1 MTSTDF
7 LKRLCE
13 GYVRFYRT
21 FNLRGN
27 ARNVREL
34 NRLTD
39 SRGVDATHR
48 ELNFFG
54 QLGEML
60 GFVARREVVRRD
72 RTRWDLS
79 WVDIESEELFLCM
92 ESETFDNRADKA
104 MDKLLR
110 TERSKAPCYLVGV
123 LWLKEDHFAKVKR
136 AIFERLKGRSLLLLA
151 WVGPDMYHATKLEVI
166 VASKAKVYT
175 RQGRAEPDND
185 KYWYAYFVDKG
196 WRSAPGYLRGRL
208 PSPQIKGAK

>member
-13 GYVRFYRT
+13 GYVRCYRT
-21 FNLRGN
+21 LNLRGN
-27 ARNVREL
+27 PRNVRDL

-39 SRGVDATHR
+39 SRGADATHR
-48 ELNFFG
+48 ELNYFG

-60 GFVARREVVRRD
+60 GFVARRELARRD

-92 ESETFDNRADKA
+92 ESETFDDRADKA

-110 TERSKAPCYLVGV
+110 TEPSKSPCYLVGV

-136 AIFERLKGRSLLLLA
+136 AISERLKGRSLLLIA
-151 WVGPDMYHATKLEVI
+151 WVGPDIYHATDLKVI
-166 VASKAKVYT
+166 VASKGKVYI
-175 RQGRAEPDND
+175 RQGMAEQDND
-185 KYWYAYFVDKG
+185 KYWYAYFIDKG
-196 WRSAPGYLRGRL
+196 WRSAPGYLRGRTR
-208 PSPQIKGAK
+208 PPQTNDAK